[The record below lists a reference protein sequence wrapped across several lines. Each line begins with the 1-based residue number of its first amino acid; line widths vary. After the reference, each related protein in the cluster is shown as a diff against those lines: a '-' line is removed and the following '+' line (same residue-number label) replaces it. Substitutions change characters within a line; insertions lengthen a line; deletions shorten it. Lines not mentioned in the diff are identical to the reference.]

1 MYGDTMHPSI
11 YPSETHSPSLLNI
24 APRHLRLTCI
34 FRNICRADYK
44 AISDHLVPLRWC
56 SHTVTFPAQHDRGIL
71 VPGRWPPSTVTFS
84 AVRSRSE
91 FLLSPHHSIVTN
103 EKENRKELC
112 SSCLLLTV
120 GQPPSGAA
128 AAASSNGVSFSPSGT
143 AAIIDHR
150 CYAPPQP
157 NSRKDLILQLSAT
170 LPPRLLMNPMLCW
183 CVKRMFDGDG
193 CLKVR
198 RLKVYILPCMLLS
211 NWGRCSLEGKYVGDL
226 MAKMYFENGGTILD
240 VNYSLLKSLI

>member
-34 FRNICRADYK
+34 FRNICKAEYR

-71 VPGRWPPSTVTFS
+71 MPGRWPPSTVTFS

-91 FLLSPHHSIVTN
+91 KFLLSPPHSIVTN

-112 SSCLLLTV
+112 ASCLLLTV
-120 GQPPSGAA
+120 DQPPSGAA
-128 AAASSNGVSFSPSGT
+128 AAASSSGVSFSPSGS

-150 CYAPPQP
+150 CSAPPQP
-157 NSRKDLILQLSAT
+157 NFRKIYKGLEIIESVTYLG
-170 LPPRLLMNPMLCW
+170 CW
-183 CVKRMFDGDG
+183 AVLVSMG
-193 CLKVR
+193 CLSPFAGIRQIHTQRDKF
-198 RLKVYILPCMLLS
+198 P
-211 NWGRCSLEGKYVGDL
+211 NW
-226 MAKMYFENGGTILD
+226 
-240 VNYSLLKSLI
+240 LIH